1 MLSLEIVTRR
11 GRALFEEDVAEIV
24 FRRRE
29 QQFEQ
34 GSEVA
39 IFPGHAPMLMQN
51 AGGDV
56 RWKDRKDV
64 IHHHDVDPGLVEV
77 LDGHVLLV
85 SDTVA
90 PSGS

>member
-11 GRALFEEDVAEIV
+11 GRRVFEEDLAEIV

-29 QQFEQ
+29 ERFEQ

-51 AGGDV
+51 AGGDI

-64 IHHHDVDPGLVEV
+64 IHHYEVEPGLVEV
-77 LDGHVLLV
+77 LDNRVLV
-85 SDTVA
+85 VTDVA
-90 PSGS
+90 RLAAG